1 MVLAPHAYLVRLTV
15 LVHTRTPIVAADQA
29 AQTLHCEPLPQC
41 PGSATRPSSGVRRLS
56 GAEWLDPHDPS
67 SPDRS
72 QQRDPDQPS
81 RTSARPSREV
91 RDRHAHRALAVAGRG
106 PTRWGH
112 PEQGRRTLPPNSK
125 RKAPRRSSLFG
136 PLGRPSMKE
145 HDGCE
150 HGQPARRTPVRLD
163 VLRLVRPRPITSG
176 SKGVVRRPRRSHQA
190 PRAACQGSL
199 RAAPP
204 IRDGG
209 DDRLITHG
217 PPNICAGSSASCDL
231 TSWT

>member
-56 GAEWLDPHDPS
+56 GAEWLNPHDPS

-72 QQRDPDQPS
+72 QQREPDQPS

-91 RDRHAHRALAVAGRG
+91 RDCHAHRALAVAGRA
-106 PTRWGH
+106 PARWSH

-125 RKAPRRSSLFG
+125 RKAPRRSSLFV
-136 PLGRPSMKE
+136 PLGRPSMLQGARP
-145 HDGCE
+145 DASTAS
-150 HGQPARRTPVRLD
+150 QPAGPPFDWTFSVSYDLDRL
-163 VLRLVRPRPITSG
+163 RPDPH
-176 SKGVVRRPRRSHQA
+176 GVVRRPRRSHQA
-190 PRAACQGSL
+190 PRAACPWVAAG
-199 RAAPP
+199 RAA
-204 IRDGG
+204 D
-209 DDRLITHG
+209 T
-217 PPNICAGSSASCDL
+217 
-231 TSWT
+231 